1 MRSSGVPHSFGEHG
15 QAEDERAVG
24 DFFLLYVLLYVRYVY
39 LLPSFV
45 TTDRLQN
52 ARPKRVFFLRY
63 VLSYMN
69 T

>member
-24 DFFLLYVLLYVRYVY
+24 DFFFVLYVLLYVRYVY
-39 LLPSFV
+39 LFPSFV

-52 ARPKRVFFLRY
+52 ARHKRFSF
-63 VLSYMN
+63 SAMF
-69 T
+69 